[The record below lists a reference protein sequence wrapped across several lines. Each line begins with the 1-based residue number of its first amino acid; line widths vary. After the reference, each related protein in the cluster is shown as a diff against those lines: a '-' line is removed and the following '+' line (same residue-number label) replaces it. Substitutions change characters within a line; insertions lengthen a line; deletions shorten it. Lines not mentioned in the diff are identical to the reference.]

1 MLLACGAL
9 AKELDALKRLNGWDH
24 LTVRCLPAELHH
36 TPDEIPPAVDEEL
49 SRCRNDYE
57 HMFVA
62 YADCGTGGRLDKVLE
77 KHGVERL
84 PGVHCYEFF
93 AGTEAFATLSDEE
106 PGTFYLT
113 DFLVRHFDRFVVDAL
128 GLERHPDLR
137 SAYFG
142 NYRRCVYLAQAP
154 TPELIEKAQECAA
167 YLGLE
172 YIERNT
178 GYGEMEHVLK
188 QRVATWRN

>member
-1 MLLACGAL
+1 MPTAA
-9 AKELDALKRLNGWDH
+9 
-24 LTVRCLPAELHH
+24 PA
-36 TPDEIPPAVDEEL
+36 
-49 SRCRNDYE
+49 
-57 HMFVA
+57 
-62 YADCGTGGRLDKVLE
+62 ADSTQVIE
-77 KHGVERL
+77 KHDVERYSRRAL
-84 PGVHCYEFF
+84 LRVFRRRRCICGHWPKKNS
-93 AGTEAFATLSDEE
+93 GTL
-106 PGTFYLT
+106 YLT